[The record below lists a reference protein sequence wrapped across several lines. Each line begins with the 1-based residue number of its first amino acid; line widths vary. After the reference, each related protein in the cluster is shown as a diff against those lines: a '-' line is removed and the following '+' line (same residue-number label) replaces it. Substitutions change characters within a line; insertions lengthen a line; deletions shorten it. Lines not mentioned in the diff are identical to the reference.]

1 MDNIRIRKLRAD
13 DADEISGIYARI
25 TRKPL
30 ETNFAMIVEQAQKNG
45 DASFVAQLNG
55 KIIGYMITYVLA
67 GGFGMKQSI
76 WIANLGVM
84 PEFMG
89 EGIGEA
95 LAEKIF
101 KYSKK
106 NGITDVYTSVRW
118 DSPDLLSFFKT
129 LNFAKSNFVN
139 LIKKI

>member
-1 MDNIRIRKLRAD
+1 MENVLIEKLKAD
-13 DADEISGIYARI
+13 DADEISEIYAKI

-30 ETNFAMIVEQAQKNG
+30 ETNFIRIVEQARTNG
-45 DASFVAQLNG
+45 DASFVARLNG
-55 KIIGYMITYVLA
+55 KIVGYMITYVLA

-101 KYSKK
+101 EYSKR
-106 NGITDVYTSVRW
+106 NNITDVYTSVRW

-129 LNFAKSNFVN
+129 LDFAKSNFVN

>member
-1 MDNIRIRKLRAD
+1 MDNIRIRKLKAE
-13 DADEISGIYARI
+13 DADELSEIHAKII
-25 TRKPL
+25 RKPL
-30 ETNFAMIVEQAQKNG
+30 EINFAQIVEQAQKNG

-55 KIIGYMITYVLA
+55 KIVGYMIAYAFA
-67 GGFGMKQSI
+67 GGFGMKQSV
-76 WIANLGVM
+76 WIANLGVT
-84 PEFMG
+84 PDLMG
-89 EGIGEA
+89 RGIGEA

-106 NGITDVYTSVRW
+106 KNIMDVYTSVRW

-129 LNFAKSNFVN
+129 LKFEKSNFIN